1 MTFSRPLV
9 VSSLLLLML
18 IALLSPARAQQPSG
32 PLLPIGGGYTDI
44 YNGFARYA
52 VANPHNGIVKILV
65 LPAPYATNAE
75 KITDAERAQNLKDAE
90 ERRRQ
95 VEGACQRNAPDG
107 LTCQVLLLPLF
118 TRTDAADPQVLEM
131 MSDPV
136 SAVFILGG
144 DQAVAMQ
151 ALRDTPAEERLAEL
165 QRTGTVIA
173 GTSAGGAMQSRTML
187 AAYNLN
193 YSPEN
198 ALFFGAVDV
207 WNTSEKRGLSFGVEE
222 AVIDQHFYQR
232 ARLGRLIGVIL
243 RPDVPH
249 LGVGVDAY
257 TGVAVQDGVVRDVFG
272 LYTVTVLDA
281 QTYHA
286 ADSVRYIPIAENRPP
301 FVSARNILVNLLSPG
316 DSAYDLKARVAQ
328 IGEVRFPPPERIERS
343 FESLTLPPGAGALV
357 LSGDISNS
365 LNDSPILKRFI
376 ELAGGQN
383 ANLLVIA
390 DGGASVLANQRT
402 AQRYADALNKLG
414 AKTNIWLPDQNGASP
429 QPPAPEVTGFVF
441 VGRDASKMT
450 PPQWVKEHWLQ
461 GKPILADNAAA
472 TLFGSFYAAHGPTPT
487 GDAEQEEIAVQR
499 SFWQGKTRIEAG
511 VGLLPITLQP
521 QVLTDKRFGRLFSL
535 AYNHPDLLAIGLNTN
550 TALEITPEGARV
562 LGENGVFVLDLR
574 SAHLALG
581 ANNGFVI
588 FNGLLDVFAP
598 GERLQPEPADVN
610 AIYAPQ
616 PTPTWSALA
625 PTAPEPTAA
634 PTRTVPPA
642 APSATPLPAA
652 PSLTPAPMASPAPL
666 VQPPGSALPQ
676 FWGLL
681 LGLLLVAGA
690 WLWAKFR
697 KQA

>member
-1 MTFSRPLV
+1 
-9 VSSLLLLML
+9 
-18 IALLSPARAQQPSG
+18 
-32 PLLPIGGGYTDI
+32 
-44 YNGFARYA
+44 
-52 VANPHNGIVKILV
+52 
-65 LPAPYATNAE
+65 
-75 KITDAERAQNLKDAE
+75 
-90 ERRRQ
+90 
-95 VEGACQRNAPDG
+95 
-107 LTCQVLLLPLF
+107 
-118 TRTDAADPQVLEM
+118 
-131 MSDPV
+131 
-136 SAVFILGG
+136 
-144 DQAVAMQ
+144 
-151 ALRDTPAEERLAEL
+151 
-165 QRTGTVIA
+165 
-173 GTSAGGAMQSRTML
+173 MQSRTML

-207 WNTSEKRGLSFGVEE
+207 WNTPEKRGLSFGVEE

-281 QTYHA
+281 ETYHA
-286 ADSVRYIPIAENRPP
+286 ADSVRYVSIAENRPP
-301 FVSARNILVNLLSPG
+301 LLSARNLLVHLLSPG

-328 IGEVRFPPPERIERS
+328 LGEARFPAPERIERS
-343 FESLTLPPGAGALV
+343 FEALTLPPGAGALV
-357 LSGDISNS
+357 LSGDISNA
-365 LNDSPILKRFI
+365 LEGNPILKRFI

-390 DGGASVLANQRT
+390 EGGASVSANQRA

-414 AKTNIWLPDQNGASP
+414 AKTNIWVPDQNGVYHQS
-429 QPPAPEVTGFVF
+429 PAPEVTGFVF

-450 PPQWVKEHWLQ
+450 PPQWVKEMYWLQ

-499 SFWQGKTRIEAG
+499 SFLQGKTRIEAG

-535 AYNHPDLLAIGLNTN
+535 AYNHPDQIAIGLNAN
-550 TALEITPEGARV
+550 TALEITAEGARV

-610 AIYAPQ
+610 AVYMPQ
-616 PTPTWSALA
+616 PTPVWSALE
-625 PTAPEPTAA
+625 PPAPEPTAA
-634 PTRTVPPA
+634 PTQTVPPA
-642 APSATPLPAA
+642 DVPSATLPTAA
-652 PSLTPAPMASPAPL
+652 SSPTPAPMASPAPL
-666 VQPPGSALPQ
+666 VQPPASMLPQ
-676 FWGLL
+676 FWGVL
-681 LGLLLVAGA
+681 LGLLLIAGA
-690 WLWAKFR
+690 WLWMKFR

>member
-9 VSSLLLLML
+9 VSVLLLLAL
-18 IALLSPARAQQPSG
+18 TALLSPARAQQPPG

-118 TRTDAADPQVLEM
+118 TRADAADPQVLEM
-131 MSDPV
+131 MNGPV

-165 QRTGTVIA
+165 HRAGTVIA

-207 WNTSEKRGLSFGVEE
+207 WNTPEKRGLSFGVEE

-232 ARLGRLIGVIL
+232 ARLGRLIGVLL

-286 ADSVRYIPIAENRPP
+286 ADSVRYVSLAENRPP
-301 FVSARNILVNLLSPG
+301 LLSARNILVNLLSPG
-316 DSAYDLKARVAQ
+316 DSAYDLKTRAAQ
-328 IGEVRFPPPERIERS
+328 MGAERFPPPERIERS
-343 FESLTLPPGAGALV
+343 FESLTLPPGAGALI
-357 LSGDISNS
+357 LSGDISNA
-365 LNDSPILKRFI
+365 LEGSPILQRFI
-376 ELAGGQN
+376 ELAGGPN

-390 DGGASVLANQRT
+390 EGGASVSANQRL

-414 AKTNIWLPDQNGASP
+414 AKTNIWVPDQTGASP
-429 QPPAPEVTGFVF
+429 QPLAPEVTGFVF

-450 PPQWVKEHWLQ
+450 PPQWVKEMYWLQ

-499 SFWQGKTRIEAG
+499 SFLQGKTRIEAG

-535 AYNHPDLLAIGLNTN
+535 AYNHPDQLAIGLNAN
-550 TALEITPEGARV
+550 TALEITAEGARV

-610 AIYAPQ
+610 AVYQPQ
-616 PTPTWSALA
+616 PTPAWSA
-625 PTAPEPTAA
+625 PVPEPTAA
-634 PTRTVPPA
+634 PTQTVPPA
-642 APSATPLPAA
+642 APSATPLPAS
-652 PSLTPAPMASPAPL
+652 PSPTPAPTAPPAPL
-666 VQPPGSALPQ
+666 VQPPASALPQ

-690 WLWAKFR
+690 WLWTKFR